1 MAVLDRPIEAPQE
14 ERFWA
19 RPLSAAIP
27 IDREVVV
34 FVAITLLAGL
44 LRFWDLGSRMLH
56 HDESLHAVY
65 SYYLY
70 IGKGYVHDP
79 MMHGPF
85 LFELN
90 ALVYFLLG
98 VTDATARVAPALFGT
113 ILVALPYFLRD
124 RIGRTGAVVGA
135 ALIAVSPSILYYSRF
150 IRHDIYQIFF
160 MMLLVIATFR
170 YFTARANGSLYL
182 AVVATSLGFS
192 DKEDT
197 YFLMAILLSFFLIL
211 SREDVLNVILKVKAA
226 SSPATDL
233 LILLGTL
240 ILPLFAALPY
250 FFLQHAPQST
260 IDLVFAISFAVL
272 FTGGMVVGLRWNRVV
287 WTRSA
292 IVFWSI

>member
-1 MAVLDRPIEAPQE
+1 MAVIERQY
-14 ERFWA
+14 ERQIEQQFWT
-19 RPLSAAIP
+19 RPLSAVIP
-27 IDREVVV
+27 LDREVVA
-34 FVAITLLAGL
+34 FLALTLFAGL

-150 IRHDIYQIFF
+150 IRSRVAPALFGTI
-160 MMLLVIATFR
+160 LV
-170 YFTARANGSLYL
+170 
-182 AVVATSLGFS
+182 
-192 DKEDT
+192 
-197 YFLMAILLSFFLIL
+197 
-211 SREDVLNVILKVKAA
+211 
-226 SSPATDL
+226 
-233 LILLGTL
+233 
-240 ILPLFAALPY
+240 ALPY
-250 FFLQHAPQST
+250 FLRDR
-260 IDLVFAISFAVL
+260 IGR
-272 FTGGMVVGLRWNRVV
+272 TGAVVGAALIAV
-287 WTRSA
+287 SP
-292 IVFWSI
+292 SILYYSRFI